1 MSENSRSRLNTR
13 RRLDSLCHVDR
24 IADTFRIDDNVIFL
38 TAFFIFQNIIN
49 DLLLVKVM
57 LFRHKDTF
65 CSIGNTAPQSK
76 ISRVTPHNFDDAA
89 SFMRRRSITYF
100 IDRFHRRIYS
110 SIKSDRVI
118 CAGNIKIDRSRN
130 ADRIYAEVR
139 KFLSSGK
146 RTVSSDNYKSV
157 DTVFFTDC
165 SRFLLSFFRTHR
177 FTTRRLKER
186 TSALDL
192 LRHIAR

>member
-1 MSENSRSRLNTR
+1 MKKMTKWLAV
-13 RRLDSLCHVDR
+13 CAVC
-24 IADTFRIDDNVIFL
+24 
-38 TAFFIFQNIIN
+38 
-49 DLLLVKVM
+49 VM
-57 LFRHKDTF
+57 GSVPAMAAEVPDVT
-65 CSIGNTAPQSK
+65 
-76 ISRVTPHNFDDAA
+76 VTPIPIETPAPDVTPIETPAPTHSA

-177 FTTRRLKER
+177 FTTRCLKER